1 MKTAGVLK
9 PRRRSC
15 PWGFQ
20 QLGGIYT
27 SSDVKIQHAALGHT
41 PQVTAR
47 ALVTPGE
54 DGHRYREGWERGE
67 AVLGNFKTRT
77 VVARC

>member
-1 MKTAGVLK
+1 MGFPTA
-9 PRRRSC
+9 
-15 PWGFQ
+15 
-20 QLGGIYT
+20 GGIYT
-27 SSDVKIQHAALGHT
+27 SSDVKIQRAALGHT
-41 PQVTAR
+41 PQATAR

-67 AVLGNFKTRT
+67 GVLGNLKTRT